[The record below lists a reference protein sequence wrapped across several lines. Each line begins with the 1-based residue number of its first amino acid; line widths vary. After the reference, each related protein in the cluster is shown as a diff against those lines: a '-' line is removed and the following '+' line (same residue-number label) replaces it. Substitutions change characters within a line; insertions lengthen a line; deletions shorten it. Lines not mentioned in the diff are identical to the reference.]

1 MSTFGHRLIRSA
13 SGGTPITPAH
23 YAWSHQWRMVDA
35 VGSQAPDTGTIGGA
49 TLTLSAGTLV
59 TEGWACSTDVD
70 CAYVDLDD
78 IGGAI
83 YNDNQSSYSLLVAV
97 TPKAPLKFG
106 RLIAA
111 RDASSSRPVDTRF
124 SSTHLIY
131 RGSYGAPVEYSLGV
145 STPFAVDQQFYFAIL
160 QDTATG
166 YRAADIYILNPDGDI
181 YTSYITA
188 QGFESFWASSS
199 TIYLQFLS
207 YVVGDS
213 TYTNGELNWAG
224 YVQQLLTIDQ
234 IQAQVVAGRPPAP

>member
-1 MSTFGHRLIRSA
+1 
-13 SGGTPITPAH
+13 
-23 YAWSHQWRMVDA
+23 MVDA
-35 VGSQAPDTGTIGGA
+35 VGSQAPDTGTIGA
-49 TLTLSAGTLV
+49 APLTLSGGTLV
-59 TEGWACSTDVD
+59 TEGWACSSDTD

-111 RDASSSRPVDTRF
+111 RNTSTNRPVDSRF
-124 SSTHLIY
+124 SATHLIY
-131 RGSYGAPVEYSLGV
+131 RSSYGAPAESSLGV
-145 STPFAVDQQFYFAIL
+145 STNFAVDQQFYFAIL

-166 YRAADIYILNPDGDI
+166 YRAADLHILNPDGDI
-181 YTSYITA
+181 YATRITA
-188 QGFESFWASSS
+188 QGFESYWASTS

-207 YVVGDS
+207 YVAGDS